1 MYGLD
6 PASWSGGRGATYRL
20 LFSDEIECEPASMG
34 QKQQAETNKQGT
46 AQQQEEILLPRIRWI
61 VDEKFDPQSTS
72 NDESGKK
79 NSRRRTTPIGIDK
92 KPKGDDISTPKKFH
106 QKSRNLRG
114 KKESFSRQR
123 TTQIG
128 NRQET
133 NRGGDNPTQR
143 NSTEDQET
151 TTKSTT
157 RTSNSSQQTG
167 DSTQRFQI
175 SKPKRSAGILESLGR
190 APDSLARSHE
200 THREREREVPRG
212 VVSLWGYW

>member
-79 NSRRRTTPIGIDK
+79 NSRRRTTPIGTTESIRNQKAMIFQHQRNFTKNQEISGEKKNPFHANEQLKSGIDK
-92 KPKGDDISTPKKFH
+92 KPTGVETIQRKEIPPKI
-106 QKSRNLRG
+106 
-114 KKESFSRQR
+114 KK
-123 TTQIG
+123 
-128 NRQET
+128 
-133 NRGGDNPTQR
+133 PQR
-143 NSTEDQET
+143 NQRRGQAIQANKQVIRRRDFRSVNRRGERGDLGEPG
-151 TTKSTT
+151 S
-157 RTSNSSQQTG
+157 RAGFAREIARNSQ
-167 DSTQRFQI
+167 
-175 SKPKRSAGILESLGR
+175 
-190 APDSLARSHE
+190 
-200 THREREREVPRG
+200 RERERCLAE
-212 VVSLWGYW
+212 

>member
-79 NSRRRTTPIGIDK
+79 IHADEQLQSESIRNQKAMIFQHQRNFTKNQEISGEKKNPFHANEQLKSGIDK
-92 KPKGDDISTPKKFH
+92 KPTGVETIQRKEIPPKI
-106 QKSRNLRG
+106 
-114 KKESFSRQR
+114 KK
-123 TTQIG
+123 
-128 NRQET
+128 
-133 NRGGDNPTQR
+133 PQR
-143 NSTEDQET
+143 NQRRGQAIQANKQVIRRRDFRSVNRRGARGSWRAWVARRIRSRDR
-151 TTKSTT
+151 TKLT
-157 RTSNSSQQTG
+157 
-167 DSTQRFQI
+167 
-175 SKPKRSAGILESLGR
+175 
-190 APDSLARSHE
+190 
-200 THREREREVPRG
+200 EREREVPRG

>member
-1 MYGLD
+1 M
-6 PASWSGGRGATYRL
+6 
-20 LFSDEIECEPASMG
+20 
-34 QKQQAETNKQGT
+34 NN
-46 AQQQEEILLPRIRWI
+46 
-61 VDEKFDPQSTS
+61 S
-72 NDESGKK
+72 NRND
-79 NSRRRTTPIGIDK
+79 GIDK

-200 THREREREVPRG
+200 THRERERGASRSSILVGLLVDPSKYLYG
-212 VVSLWGYW
+212 TAAATASSVSEKKNSRWDVAAAT